1 MTSIAVGAVAGALA
15 STAARRLSFD
25 ASSTASNNNNKNTTS
40 TPSKHVGILGMEVYS
55 PSSYITQASL
65 EEYSSV
71 SAGRYTLGLGQ
82 EGMALCGDA
91 EDVNSLALT
100 VVQSLLEK

>member
-25 ASSTASNNNNKNTTS
+25 ASSTANTNTNNITS
-40 TPSKHVGILGMEVYS
+40 KQVGILGMEVYS
-55 PSSYITQASL
+55 PSSFISQSSL

-71 SAGRYTLGLGQ
+71 SPGRYTLGLGQ
-82 EGMALCGDA
+82 EGMALCGDV